1 MNFDGLDLSIL
12 GPAFVAGLLVLSTHV
27 PMGQQVLS
35 RGIIFIDLAIA
46 QIAGLGIIAADSFGW
61 EPNGWAVQ
69 GVAVMAA
76 LLGALLLNWTERRFR
91 DIQEALIGVLFVL
104 AATGGILL
112 LSHNPHGGEHLKEL
126 LVGQILWVS
135 YQQLIPVALLYAA
148 ILAIWFRT
156 RHTRSLLFYVL
167 FALTVT
173 ASVQLVGVY
182 LVFTSLIIPALAV
195 RQARGNGL
203 WLAYGMGACAYA
215 LGLMASAV
223 FDLPTGAVIAWS
235 LAVLAVITGW
245 LIAAQVKVP
254 IADTVTG
261 DIGD

>member
-1 MNFDGLDLSIL
+1 MNFDSLDISIL

-27 PMGQQVLS
+27 PLGQQVLS

-46 QIAGLGIIAADSFGW
+46 QIAGLGVITAHTFGW
-61 EPNGWAVQ
+61 EPNGWGVQ
-69 GVAVMAA
+69 GIAVSAA
-76 LLGALLLNWTERRFR
+76 LLGALLLNWTEKRFR

-112 LSHNPHGGEHLKEL
+112 LSHNPQGGEHLKEL

-135 YQQLIPVALLYAA
+135 YQQLIPIAILYAV
-148 ILAIWFRT
+148 ILGVWFRT
-156 RHTRSLLFYVL
+156 RHSRSLLFYIL

-182 LVFTSLIIPALAV
+182 LVFSSLIIPALAV
-195 RQARGNGL
+195 RQARRYSL
-203 WLAYGMGACAYA
+203 LLAYSMGAIGYA

-223 FDLPTGAVIAWS
+223 FDLPTGAVIVWL
-235 LAVLAVITGW
+235 LALLGIFMYAILGMRY
-245 LIAAQVKVP
+245 QN
-254 IADTVTG
+254 
-261 DIGD
+261 

>member
-1 MNFDGLDLSIL
+1 MNIDGLDISIL

-27 PMGQQVLS
+27 PLGQQVLS

-69 GVAVMAA
+69 AVAVTAA
-76 LLGALLLNWTERRFR
+76 LLGALLLNWIERRFR

-135 YQQLIPVALLYAA
+135 YQQLIPVAILYALV
-148 ILAIWFRT
+148 LAVWFRV
-156 RHTRSLLFYVL
+156 RHSRSLLFYVL

-195 RQARGNGL
+195 RQARRNGL

-215 LGLMASAV
+215 LGLMASAL
-223 FDLPTGAVIAWS
+223 FDLPTGAVIVWS
-235 LAVLAVITGW
+235 LAMLAVITGW
-245 LIAAQVKVP
+245 LIQAREKSLAAEP
-254 IADTVTG
+254 MRSDA
-261 DIGD
+261 

>member
-12 GPAFVAGLLVLSTHV
+12 GPAFIAGLLVLATHV

-46 QIAGLGIIAADSFGW
+46 QIAGLGIIAAHSFGW

-69 GVAVMAA
+69 AVALAAA
-76 LLGALLLNWTERRFR
+76 LLGALLLNWTERHFR
-91 DIQEALIGVLFVL
+91 HIQEALIGVMFVV

-135 YQQLIPVALLYAA
+135 YQQLIPVAIVYAV
-148 ILAIWFRT
+148 ILGVWFGT
-156 RHTRSLLFYVL
+156 HHSRSLLFYVL

-173 ASVQLVGVY
+173 ASVQMVGVY
-182 LVFTSLIIPALAV
+182 LVFSSLIIPALAV
-195 RQARGNGL
+195 RQARRYGL
-203 WLAYGMGACAYA
+203 LIAYAMGAAGYA
-215 LGLMASAV
+215 LGLVASAL
-223 FDLPTGAVIAWS
+223 FDLPTGAVIVWS
-235 LAVLAVITGW
+235 LGSLAVITAW
-245 LIAAQVKVP
+245 LIQLRSKAS
-254 IADTVTG
+254 VTEPLRSTA
-261 DIGD
+261 

>member
-1 MNFDGLDLSIL
+1 MNWEALDITIL
-12 GPAFVAGLLVLSTHV
+12 GPAFLAGLLVLSTHV
-27 PMGQQVLS
+27 PLGQQVLS

-61 EPNGWAVQ
+61 EAHGWAVQ
-69 GVAVMAA
+69 VVAVTAA

-91 DIQEALIGVLFVL
+91 DTQEALIGALFVL

-135 YQQLIPVALLYAA
+135 YQQLIPVAILYALV
-148 ILAIWFRT
+148 LAVWFRF
-156 RHTRSLLFYVL
+156 RHTHSLLFYVL

-182 LVFTSLIIPALAV
+182 LVFASLIIPALAV

-203 WLAYGMGACAYA
+203 WLAYGLGACAYA
-215 LGLMASAV
+215 LGLLASAL
-223 FDLPTGAVIAWS
+223 FDLPTGAVIVWA
-235 LAVLAVITGW
+235 LALLAVITGW
-245 LIAAQVKVP
+245 MVKGLGTK
-254 IADTVTG
+254 D
-261 DIGD
+261 